1 MCQRILRS
9 TTVSCVGCSHR
20 SRGRPTWSRP
30 LCNVRGYA
38 VMAGYNQQ
46 PDATAAAIDVA
57 GRYHTGDPEGEVVD
71 LPSVLDQAAPGQYL
85 TLEPSWSMSCW
96 R

>member
-1 MCQRILRS
+1 MYVPAHFAVDDGELL
-9 TTVSCVGCSHR
+9 TPVT
-20 SRGRPTWSRP
+20 GRPTWSRP

-71 LPSVLDQAAPGQYL
+71 LPSVLDQAALGQYL